1 MEGETMK
8 CSQMKELISR
18 YVDDD
23 LGPDEQEAF
32 TLHIRDCAGCRTV
45 LEEIQ
50 AVDTLFDSAERLTA
64 PYGFA
69 TRVLARLE
77 GRERS
82 SFWSFLA
89 FHRSVL
95 RAAEL
100 VFALMIFVIGV
111 ISGNVLMANRASEK
125 QTVLSNLHSSF
136 SLDLFQATPPGSVG
150 GAYVSLM
157 GAADE
162 R

>member
-1 MEGETMK
+1 MK
-8 CSQMKELISR
+8 CSEVKELISR

-23 LGPDEQEAF
+23 LGPDEREAF
-32 TLHIRDCAGCRTV
+32 TLHVRDCAGCRTE

-50 AVDTLFDSAERLTA
+50 VLDTLFASAERFTA
-64 PYGFA
+64 PPGFA
-69 TRVLARLE
+69 TRVLAHLE
-77 GRERS
+77 EQQRS
-82 SFWSFLA
+82 TFWSFLA
-89 FHRSVL
+89 FHRTL
-95 RAAEL
+95 FRAAEL
-100 VFALMIFVIGV
+100 VLALVVFMIGAV
-111 ISGNVLMANRASEK
+111 SGNVLMTGRTSEK
-125 QTVLSNLHSSF
+125 QTVLANVQTSF